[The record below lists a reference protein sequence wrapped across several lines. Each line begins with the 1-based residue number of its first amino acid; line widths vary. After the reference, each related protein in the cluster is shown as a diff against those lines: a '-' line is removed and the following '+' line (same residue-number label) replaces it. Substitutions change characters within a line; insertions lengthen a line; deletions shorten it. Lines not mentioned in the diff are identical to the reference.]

1 LVDRIREL
9 GMARAWY
16 GVGVA
21 AASVVG
27 AVALG
32 QPAVDKGVFWLGNP
46 TPRELMRE
54 LSTDRPDTT
63 ESPYTVDAGRFQVE
77 LSLVDYTRDEAD
89 GVRTRAVSVAP
100 VLLKAGVTSWMDVA
114 LGLEPYTRVRV
125 EDGSG
130 AVTEDGF
137 GDLVVRVKMNAW
149 GNDGGRTALAV
160 MPYVKLPTAGEGLGN
175 DFVEGGL
182 IVPFAVDLGAGN
194 SLGLMA
200 EFDVVRDAA
209 DEGYVVDFVH
219 SATVSRPLAGDLGG
233 YVEYAGFYS
242 LNADVD
248 YRAYVNAGVT
258 YGLTADVQLDAG
270 VRVGLTDAADDFGVF
285 TGVSWRF

>member
-1 LVDRIREL
+1 
-9 GMARAWY
+9 MARAWY

-27 AVALG
+27 AGALG

-77 LSLVDYTRDEAD
+77 LSLVDYTRDETD
-89 GVRTRAVSVAP
+89 GVRTRAVSAAP

-114 LGLEPYTRVRV
+114 LGVEPYTRVRV
-125 EDGSG
+125 DDGSG

-137 GDLVVRVKMNAW
+137 GDLVVRVKMTAW

-160 MPYVKLPTAGEGLGN
+160 MPYVKLPTASEGLGN
-175 DFVEGGL
+175 DSVEGGL
-182 IVPFAVDLGAGN
+182 IVPFALDLGNDN

-200 EFDVVRDAA
+200 EFDFFRDAA

-219 SATVSRPLAGDLGG
+219 SATVSRPLFGDLGG
-233 YVEYAGFYS
+233 YVEYAGFYN
-242 LNADVD
+242 LNADAD
-248 YRAYVNAGVT
+248 YRAYFDAGLT

-270 VRVGLTDAADDFGVF
+270 VRVGLTGAADDFGVF
-285 TGVSWRF
+285 TGISWRF